1 MEGLGFS
8 LRNEA
13 VLQTLTEDVLKS
25 NEIEGEKLDRDQ
37 ARSSI
42 ARRLGLDVG
51 DLVVV
56 DRHVEGVV
64 EMMLDATGHYA
75 DPLDIPDI
83 FIHFIAVNRG
93 YCIRLDLRKERE
105 IESLYG
111 RYREMSRHGTFCRIH
126 SGTARRSFS
135 GGNHG

>member
-13 VLQTLTEDVLKS
+13 VLQTLTEDVIKS

-51 DLVVV
+51 D
-56 DRHVEGVV
+56 RHAEGVV

-83 FIHFIAVNRG
+83 FIHFITVNRE

-111 RYREMSRHGTFCRIH
+111 RYREMPRHGTFCRIH